1 LIIRDVYLIP
11 ILNNVPRLLGLF
23 NRNIS
28 SSSYGC
34 FDREYW
40 HYNTVDFSCAR
51 KQEAVLTLTLLY
63 LIKHEKNRY
72 YRNKEIL
79 AYIRAALLFWT
90 KIQNKNG
97 SFNEWYPN
105 ENSFVV
111 TSFSTYAVSESLLLL
126 KKEIPQEEKASIIK
140 ALAKAGDWLINR
152 HETRVMNQQ
161 TGSAIALLNLYL
173 LTNDSKYLNS
183 SLDKISLLN
192 QRQSKEG
199 WFIEYGGPDIG
210 YLSLAIDYLSKYY
223 LKTGNEDVKNIVSRA
238 LSFLRH
244 FIQPNL
250 IAGGEYTSRNTEYL
264 IPHGFEIFSKINED
278 ALFTASVIRKSLI
291 HIESFPNLFD
301 DRYLTYVGY
310 TWLQAYIDANPELDE
325 TVEDNVSNCFNTP
338 FKKYYKESG
347 LFIINDEY
355 KHFVVNVKKGGALRL
370 YDKKSEKTYSDSGIL
385 VNSDGR
391 WYTSGWLAE
400 IQEEM
405 DEDSVAVS
413 GNMWK
418 VPDKTMTPVQNIL
431 LRLFQ
436 LTFGRSSLISLWMK
450 ERLRDILI
458 TKTEP
463 SNIRYN
469 RKILFKKDLIDLL
482 TVRDSV
488 SDKKRSISTV
498 SVFAKDTHI
507 YVPSSRYYV
516 GMKENPFL
524 SNFPDPVSS
533 IEIEWKI
540 SSDSGV
546 VFTLINDGSL

>member
-278 ALFTASVIRKSLI
+278 ALFTASVVRKSLI

>member
-1 LIIRDVYLIP
+1 MIIRDVYLIP